1 MINNNEIQNAIDFLT
16 QANYDYN
23 RKANPDIAAE
33 RWEKVYGER
42 IAKLLEIN
50 FQNRLTIAQK

>member
-16 QANYDYN
+16 QANYNHN
-23 RKANPDIAAE
+23 RELGETPE
-33 RWEKVYGER
+33 RLALVYGEKKVQ
-42 IAKLLEIN
+42 IMENN